1 MFKSVL
7 NLAWKE
13 IIQLL
18 RDRVLLLFLILI
30 PVVLLFLISES
41 TGGGIRGIKY
51 AVWDQEHSPL
61 SHDLL
66 TAINNSGDFQLTYR
80 AQSYAQV
87 ENLMNDG
94 KIGAALIIPPTF
106 TRDALRPGSS
116 ARLDVIVDGT
126 NEVVASNVIR
136 SLQGAANDLAFGE
149 IAAQGGRLPGGID
162 LQIDVAFN
170 PTLNIRWST
179 LTGQIAIITYLIVL
193 VVAAVSFVR
202 ERELGTMEQ
211 LVVTPIS
218 RLELLFG
225 KGLMAALIGLFN
237 LIVLYLALHEL
248 FQIPMHGSLAL
259 LLGLGLLF
267 VATEIGVGMLISL
280 MTGSQQQ
287 AILVV
292 FLLAILEITFSGYL
306 VPTENMPIFMQFF
319 AAISP
324 LQHFTAISRAIFLK
338 GSTLTMLWGHVVP
351 LGVLTVGTLGA
362 AWLLF
367 AKAAD

>member
-1 MFKSVL
+1 MFKSIL

-30 PVVLLFLISES
+30 PVILLFLISES
-41 TGGGIRGIKY
+41 TGGGIRGIQY
-51 AVWDQEHSPL
+51 AVWDQDQSPL
-61 SHDLL
+61 SQSLI
-66 TAINNSGDFQLTYR
+66 TAIDNSSAFNLTYR

-87 ENLMNDG
+87 QNLMSDG
-94 KIGAALIIPPTF
+94 KIGAALIIPPAF
-106 TRDALRPGSS
+106 ARDALRPGSS
-116 ARLDVIVDGT
+116 ATLDVIVDGT
-126 NEVVASNVIR
+126 NEVVASSVIGT
-136 SLQGAANDLAFGE
+136 LQGVLGDLTQNLL
-149 IAAQGGRLPGGID
+149 AQGGQPSGGID
-162 LQIDVAFN
+162 LKIDIAFN

-211 LVVTPIS
+211 LVVTPIT

-225 KGLMAALIGLFN
+225 KGLMALLIGLFN
-237 LIVLYLALHEL
+237 LVVLYLALHEI
-248 FQIPMHGSLAL
+248 FQIPMHGSLVL
-259 LLGLGLLF
+259 LLALGLLF
-267 VATEIGVGMLISL
+267 VITEIGVGMLISL
-280 MTGSQQQ
+280 VTNSQQQ
-287 AILVV
+287 AILIV
-292 FLLAILEITFSGYL
+292 FLLAMLEITFSGYL
-306 VPTENMPIFMQFF
+306 VPTDNMPIFMQFF

-338 GSTLTMLWGHVVP
+338 GSTLTMLWSHVIP
-351 LGVLTVGTLGA
+351 LFAMTIGSIGA
-362 AWLLF
+362 AWALF

>member
-1 MFKSVL
+1 MFKSIL

-13 IIQLL
+13 ILQLL

-30 PVVLLFLISES
+30 PVSLLFLIAES
-41 TGGGIRGIKY
+41 TGGGIRGTRF
-51 AVWDQEHSPL
+51 AVWDQERSAFSQEL
-61 SHDLL
+61 ITSIDNTGDFRLYFRANSYEEVRDLL
-66 TAINNSGDFQLTYR
+66 D
-80 AQSYAQV
+80 
-87 ENLMNDG
+87 EG
-94 KIGAALIIPPTF
+94 KVAAALIIPSTF
-106 TRDALRPGSS
+106 SRDALRPGSS
-116 ARLDVIVDGT
+116 ASLTVIVDGT
-126 NEVVASNVIR
+126 NEVVASNVIGA
-136 SLQGAANDLAFGE
+136 LQGVVNDLTFQDR
-149 IAAQGGRLPGGID
+149 AAQGGRLPGGID
-162 LQIDVAFN
+162 LKIDVAFN

-179 LTGQIAIITYLIVL
+179 LTGQIAIITYLVVL

-237 LIVLYLALHEL
+237 LVVLYLALHEV

-259 LLGLGLLF
+259 LLALGMLF
-267 VATEIGVGMLISL
+267 VMTEIGAGMLISL
-280 MTGSQQQ
+280 VTNSQQQ

-292 FLLAILEITFSGYL
+292 FLLSMLEITFSGYL

-324 LQHFTAISRAIFLK
+324 LQHFTSISRAIFLK
-338 GSTLTMLWGHVVP
+338 GSTFTMLLGHVIP
-351 LGVLTVGTLGA
+351 LVVLTTGSIGA
-362 AWLLF
+362 AWALF